1 MAEKPNTLRE
11 WPTRVSSSYNQPARA
26 LIVQRQSPEEEAV
39 DFADS
44 PGDSATEPVSWHPLT
59 WVAEKSKA
67 AYDYLT
73 ELGQAI
79 MPTVEATAKDAANL
93 VVGATAGYFP
103 YPEQA
108 EQPSSSTSIILG
120 AVERLPK
127 PIKSALGADTPEE
140 PAGYIEV
147 NGRRIPVPKYKEPA
161 KTAEKQQANVASPR
175 VNDANLTAAVEMQKT
190 RLAQSQ
196 LATSND
202 QWEKLFALQERQATR
217 QDELNQLQ
225 IRAAELALERETTS
239 PAQRALWGRPST
251 IEPTTAEQTR
261 KIQAIGPGVSG
272 AIRLTPIQ
280 YNIPGVRGASQ
291 TSIARLA

>member
-11 WPTRVSSSYNQPARA
+11 WPNRVTSSSNQPARA
-26 LIVQRQSPEEEAV
+26 LIVRRQSPEEEAI

-44 PGDSATEPVSWHPLT
+44 PGDAAMEPIAWHPLT

-73 ELGQAI
+73 EIGQAI

-108 EQPSSSTSIILG
+108 EHPSSATNIILG
-120 AVERLPK
+120 AVERLPAPVK
-127 PIKSALGADTPEE
+127 AALGADTPEE

-161 KTAEKQQANVASPR
+161 KGAEKQQANVANPR
-175 VNDANLTAAVEMQKT
+175 LTDANLSAAVEMQKT
-190 RLAQSQ
+190 RLAQGQ
-196 LATSND
+196 LATSNE
-202 QWEKLFALQERQATR
+202 QWEKLFALQERQAAR

-225 IRAAELALERETTS
+225 IRAAELALERETSS

-251 IEPTTAEQTR
+251 IEPTAFEQTR

-272 AIRLTPIQ
+272 GIRLSPIT
-280 YNIPGVRGASQ
+280 YNIPGVRAASQ
-291 TSIARLA
+291 TSIARLS